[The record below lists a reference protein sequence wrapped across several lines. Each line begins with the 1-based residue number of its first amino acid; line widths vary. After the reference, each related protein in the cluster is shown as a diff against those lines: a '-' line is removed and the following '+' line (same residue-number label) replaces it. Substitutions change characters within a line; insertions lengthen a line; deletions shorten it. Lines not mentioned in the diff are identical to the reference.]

1 MNKNYFSLRLKT
13 RGMTLVEV
21 MLALALFAV
30 LALFVITI
38 IRSVLGIWQAGER
51 RGRGDL
57 VFASAIEQMRSDFRA
72 LHHGPR
78 GWLLLDEWEAAPAEN
93 EKPAWMLPRVRFL
106 ARGAS
111 LPSLGQNNQGAVE
124 VAWLLVPENPAKS
137 RLTQLVRVTLDE
149 TDNGTLRNDTRLTQ
163 AIQAGGAMVVL
174 DGVAWLSWEADDPV
188 QGDVTTVEIPAH
200 TPFDF
205 PLSLT
210 LSLDRVSGNARSRP
224 PILDADLLARGG
236 PMVLRGNFP
245 LKVPERVLVDTEWVG
260 VRGDFPR
267 LLVTGRGVRGE
278 LPAAHSQ
285 GEPVWIPEAFE
296 AKIPMPSWGRRI
308 QP

>member
-1 MNKNYFSLRLKT
+1 MIFSTSHRPLKK

-38 IRSVLGIWQAGER
+38 LRSVLGLWQAGER

-57 VFASAIEQMRSDFRA
+57 VFASAIEQMRGDFRA

-78 GWLLLDEWEAAPAEN
+78 GWLVLDEWEAAPAEN
-93 EKPAWMLPRVRFL
+93 DRPAWMLPRVRFL

-111 LPSLGQNNQGAVE
+111 LPSMDNQNQGAVE
-124 VAWLLVPENPAKS
+124 IAWLLVPENPAKS
-137 RLTQLVRVTLDE
+137 RLTRLLRVTLAE
-149 TDNGTLRNDTRLTQ
+149 KASGTLRNDVRLTQ

-174 DGVAWLSWEADDPV
+174 DGVAWLSWTADDPV
-188 QGDVTTVEIPAH
+188 KGVVTEVEIPAR

-205 PLSLT
+205 PRSMT
-210 LSLDRVSGNARSRP
+210 LQLDRVSGNARSRP

-245 LKVPERVLVDTEWVG
+245 LKVPDRVLVNTEWVG
-260 VRGDFPR
+260 VSGDFPR
-267 LLVTGRGVRGE
+267 LLVNGRGVRGA
-278 LPAAHSQ
+278 LPEAHSQ
-285 GEPVWIPEAFE
+285 GEPVWIPENFL
-296 AKIPMPSWGRRI
+296 AKIPMPSRGRRT